1 MLLVADALGLADV
14 ARSELERA
22 ADLLDERAVESGPA
36 APLAD
41 NPAKLLGAS
50 LSDSAP
56 VVWGSGAM
64 GAVASYRLAG
74 QLAENAKLAV
84 THGIL
89 PEVAH
94 GEATV
99 LDGAQAGDDDIFR
112 DPIEDGAGPARMRV
126 VLVRDSVEHPQDA
139 HAADLLRDAA
149 DRRDV
154 PVDVVRALD
163 GHPVVRLASLL
174 GRPRLGRRLRRR
186 GRRGRPVRARRRP
199 RGDRRRR
206 TPVIVV
212 GGALRP
218 YAWGRIDGLTRWT
231 TPTAG
236 PQAELWFGH
245 AGDSVPAEHPLLTKL
260 LAAANPLSIQVHP
273 TDEVVARL
281 DASESTRSL
290 LSDHVEKNELLLA
303 LEPFTAFAGFR
314 DDPTSARLLAALG
327 LVTASERAS
336 GGDHV
341 ALVRELFALSEV
353 QVSEAFRRL
362 SDVIHAVL
370 PAHER
375 AAVELVRAWYPHDRG
390 VLVALCLAVHELSE
404 GDALYVPA
412 GVVHSYVNGLGVEVM
427 TASDNVLRLGLT
439 VKHVAV
445 DAALGAM
452 TAAAPTILR
461 GQAGDGVSVYSADG
475 APFAVRRTEG
485 VGVELQV
492 PSGTAATAL
501 CVEGSAVVECDGR
514 TESLL
519 PGQAALVGAHDGGA
533 VVRADGSLVLAS
545 AA

>member
-1 MLLVADALGLADV
+1 M
-14 ARSELERA
+14 
-22 ADLLDERAVESGPA
+22 
-36 APLAD
+36 
-41 NPAKLLGAS
+41 
-50 LSDSAP
+50 
-56 VVWGSGAM
+56 
-64 GAVASYRLAG
+64 
-74 QLAENAKLAV
+74 
-84 THGIL
+84 I
-89 PEVAH
+89 
-94 GEATV
+94 
-99 LDGAQAGDDDIFR
+99 
-112 DPIEDGAGPARMRV
+112 
-126 VLVRDSVEHPQDA
+126 
-139 HAADLLRDAA
+139 
-149 DRRDV
+149 
-154 PVDVVRALD
+154 VVR
-163 GHPVVRLASLL
+163 GE
-174 GRPRLGRRLRRR
+174 
-186 GRRGRPVRARRRP
+186 
-199 RGDRRRR
+199 
-206 TPVIVV
+206 
-212 GGALRP
+212 LRP

-231 TPTAG
+231 PPTAG

-245 AGDSVPAEHPLLTKL
+245 AGDTVPAEHPLLTKL

-273 TDEVVARL
+273 TTEVVARL
-281 DASESTRSL
+281 DASEATRVL
-290 LSDHVEKNELLLA
+290 LSDHVEKNERLRA
-303 LEPFTAFAGFR
+303 LEPFTAVAGFR
-314 DDPTSARLLAALG
+314 DDAVSARLLAALG
-327 LVTASERAS
+327 LATASEQATS
-336 GGDHV
+336 GDHV

-390 VLVALCLAVHELSE
+390 VLVALCLAVHELSA

-452 TAAAPTILR
+452 TPAAPTILR
-461 GQAGDGVSVYSADG
+461 GQAGDCVSVYSADG
-475 APFAVRRTEG
+475 APFVVRRTEG

-533 VVRADGSLVLAS
+533 VVRADGSVVLAS
-545 AA
+545 VA

>member
-1 MLLVADALGLADV
+1 
-14 ARSELERA
+14 
-22 ADLLDERAVESGPA
+22 
-36 APLAD
+36 
-41 NPAKLLGAS
+41 
-50 LSDSAP
+50 
-56 VVWGSGAM
+56 
-64 GAVASYRLAG
+64 
-74 QLAENAKLAV
+74 
-84 THGIL
+84 
-89 PEVAH
+89 
-94 GEATV
+94 
-99 LDGAQAGDDDIFR
+99 
-112 DPIEDGAGPARMRV
+112 
-126 VLVRDSVEHPQDA
+126 
-139 HAADLLRDAA
+139 
-149 DRRDV
+149 
-154 PVDVVRALD
+154 
-163 GHPVVRLASLL
+163 
-174 GRPRLGRRLRRR
+174 
-186 GRRGRPVRARRRP
+186 
-199 RGDRRRR
+199 
-206 TPVIVV
+206 VIVV
-212 GGALRP
+212 RGELRP

-231 TPTAG
+231 PPTAG

-245 AGDSVPAEHPLLTKL
+245 AGDTVPAEHPLLTKL

-273 TDEVVARL
+273 TTEVVARL
-281 DASESTRSL
+281 DASEATRVL

-314 DDPTSARLLAALG
+314 DDAVSARLLAALG
-327 LVTASERAS
+327 LATASEQATS
-336 GGDHV
+336 GDHV

-390 VLVALCLAVHELSE
+390 VLVALCLAVHELSA

-452 TAAAPTILR
+452 TPAAPTILR
-461 GQAGDGVSVYSADG
+461 GQAGDCVSVYSADG
-475 APFAVRRTEG
+475 APFVVRRTEG

-514 TESLL
+514 SESLL

-533 VVRADGSLVLAS
+533 VVRADGSVVLAS
-545 AA
+545 VA